1 MDGKTLKQ
9 YKMLK
14 KEAPKLRKDI
24 EKLYEKLGQI
34 QTVFGK
40 VTKSSDDFPY
50 IEQHVTVQME
60 DPEVSSRIRDRIRI
74 KEKRLEQ
81 IEKIEEQIEKF
92 ISEIPDSRDRQIIEM
107 IYLDG
112 MKQEEVGRQ
121 VGYTQSMISKI
132 VEKNLKDS

>member
-60 DPEVSSRIRDRIRI
+60 DPKVSSRIRDRIRI

-92 ISEIPDSRDRQIIEM
+92 ILEIPDSRDRQIIEM

>member
-60 DPEVSSRIRDRIRI
+60 DPKVSSRIRDRIRI

-81 IEKIEEQIEKF
+81 IEEIEEQIEKF

-112 MKQEEVGRQ
+112 MKQEEVGKQ